1 MDQELNFSL
10 SYEQLLQVTEDE
22 IKKCDL
28 RMGSERYVQH
38 LTKAHDVLHF
48 WHKLVMR
55 GYPGLP
61 DVERVNGDFQRLA
74 SLMKLR
80 PEDDA

>member
-1 MDQELNFSL
+1 MDEGLKFSL
-10 SYEQLLQVTEDE
+10 SYEQLLQATEDE

-28 RMGSERYVQH
+28 HPSSEHYIQQ

-48 WHKLVMR
+48 WHSLVMR

-61 DVERVNGDFQRLA
+61 DVERVNGDFKRLA